1 MQSLLERVEKLEKK
15 FYVCGVCSKTSS
27 KRDAI
32 VATCDVPT
40 KFICEKCV
48 DRGMKGIGHSGKPT
62 SQSRDEC
69 DFCGTAE
76 NITLVFRGRVNI
88 CEECI
93 ERCVQLIERHNADGQ
108 KEDELPIEERI
119 QKLEFTFS
127 WKMVRPENG
136 FLFER
141 NKYDS
146 PWARWLNLRKR
157 KSFRKEYPS
166 EEELIDCVDRLEH
179 IEE

>member
-1 MQSLLERVEKLEKK
+1 MQSLLERVEKLEQK

-27 KRDAI
+27 KHEAI

-40 KFICEKCV
+40 KFICEKCI
-48 DRGMKGIGHSGKPT
+48 DRGKAGTRHTGTPKSEIGE
-62 SQSRDEC
+62 EC
-69 DFCGTAE
+69 DFCGSAE

-93 ERCVQLIERHNADGQ
+93 ERCVQLIERHNSGGQ
-108 KEDELPIEERI
+108 KDDELPLEVRI
-119 QKLEFTFS
+119 LKMEFTFS
-127 WKMVRPENG
+127 WKMVKPENG

-146 PWARWLNLRKR
+146 PWTRWFNLRKR
-157 KSFRKEYPS
+157 KSLRTDYPS
-166 EEELIDCVDRLEH
+166 EEELIDCIARLER